1 MHEPPTDEPPTD
13 EPLTAKER
21 AARGKAVRK
30 DVPLESHAEVR
41 LSATRDPVGLL
52 LTQAEGRVPELVP
65 IRHGRML
72 VSPFAFFRGA
82 ALLMAADL
90 AETPVTGL
98 QVQLCGDA
106 HLSNFGAYA
115 SPDRR
120 LVFDVNDFDET
131 LPGSFEW
138 DVKRLATS
146 FAVAGQDNGFD
157 PEKCREIVLSVVR
170 TYRETMREFAG
181 QPILAVWY
189 ARLDIEDVV
198 DRFKALLSPGQR
210 KGLKAARGKLAKAY
224 TRDSMQAIGKLT
236 TTVDGRRRIVS
247 NPPLVMP
254 MNELVDIDGA
264 VVLARLRDSMTGY
277 RGTLQEDRRR
287 LLDHFRL
294 TDIAHKVVGVG
305 SVGTRAW
312 ILLLESTVA
321 DEALLLQAK
330 QAGPSALSAYAG
342 SPGQLNQGERVV
354 VGQRMMQAASDI
366 FLGWMRADTADGE
379 QDYYVR
385 QLRDWKMSA
394 DIESLSPD
402 AMILYARLCG
412 WTLARAHARSGDR
425 FALAAYLGKSDRFD
439 QAVTDFADTYAA
451 QNAQDH
457 ETFAKAVADG
467 RVEARTGV

>member
-1 MHEPPTDEPPTD
+1 MDEPRD
-13 EPLTAKER
+13 EPLSAKER
-21 AARGKAVRK
+21 AARGKAVRN
-30 DVPLESHAEVR
+30 DVPLESHADVR

-52 LTQAEGRVPELVP
+52 LSQAEGRVSELMP

-72 VSPFAFFRGA
+72 VSPFTFYRGA
-82 ALLMAADL
+82 ALVMAADL
-90 AETPVTGL
+90 AETPTTGL
-98 QVQLCGDA
+98 EAQLCGDA

-115 SPDRR
+115 SSDRR

-146 FAVAGQDNGFD
+146 FVVAGQDNGFD
-157 PEKCREIVLSVVR
+157 AKKCRKVVRTVVR
-170 TYRETMREFAG
+170 TYRETMREFAE

-189 ARLDIEDVV
+189 ARLDIQDVIAQY
-198 DRFKALLSPGQR
+198 KASLPSGQR
-210 KGLKAARGKLAKAY
+210 KGLKAARGQLEKAY

-254 MNELVDIDGA
+254 VDDLVDIDGPM
-264 VVLARLRDSMTGY
+264 VIARLQELMTGY
-277 RGTLQEDRRR
+277 RGTLQQDRRH

-312 ILLLESTVA
+312 IMLLESTIA
-321 DEALLLQAK
+321 DEALVLQAK
-330 QAGPSALSAYAG
+330 QAGPSALASYAG
-342 SPGQLNQGERVV
+342 SPAQVNEGERVV
-354 VGQRMMQAASDI
+354 LGQRMMQATSDI
-366 FLGWMRADTADGE
+366 FLGWLRADTADGE

-394 DIESLSPD
+394 DIETMTPD
-402 AMILYARLCG
+402 AMTVYARLCG
-412 WTLARAHARSGDR
+412 WTLAHARSGDR
-425 FALAAYLGKSDRFD
+425 FALAAYLGKSEQFDR
-439 QAVTDFADTYAA
+439 AVTEFAETYAA
-451 QNAQDH
+451 QNTQDH

-467 RVEARTGV
+467 HVAARTGV

>member
-1 MHEPPTDEPPTD
+1 MD

-30 DVPLESHAEVR
+30 EVPLESHAEVR

-72 VSPFAFFRGA
+72 VSPFTFYRGA
-82 ALLMAADL
+82 ALVMAADL
-90 AETPVTGL
+90 AETPATGL
-98 QVQLCGDA
+98 EVQLCGDA

-146 FAVAGQDNGFD
+146 FVVAGQDNGFH
-157 PEKCREIVLSVVR
+157 PKKCREAVLTVVR

-189 ARLDIEDVV
+189 ARLDIEDVAA
-198 DRFKALLSPGQR
+198 RFKASLPSGQR
-210 KGLKAARGKLAKAY
+210 KGLKAVRGKLAKAY

-236 TTVDGRRRIVS
+236 TTVDGHRRIVS

-254 MNELVDIDGA
+254 MNDLVDIDGA
-264 VVLARLRDSMTGY
+264 LVLARLQHLMTGY
-277 RGTLQEDRRR
+277 RGTLEQDRRH

-312 ILLLESTVA
+312 IMLLESTVA
-321 DEALLLQAK
+321 DEALVLQAK
-330 QAGPSALSAYAG
+330 QAGPSVLSSYAG
-342 SPGQLNQGERVV
+342 SSERMSQGERVV
-354 VGQRMMQAASDI
+354 VGQRMMQATSDI
-366 FLGWMRADTADGE
+366 FLGWLRADTADGE

-394 DIESLSPD
+394 DIESLTPD

-439 QAVTDFADTYAA
+439 HAVTDFANAYAE

>member
-1 MHEPPTDEPPTD
+1 
-13 EPLTAKER
+13 
-21 AARGKAVRK
+21 
-30 DVPLESHAEVR
+30 
-41 LSATRDPVGLL
+41 
-52 LTQAEGRVPELVP
+52 
-65 IRHGRML
+65 ML
-72 VSPFAFFRGA
+72 VSPFTFYRGA
-82 ALLMAADL
+82 ALVMAADL
-90 AETPVTGL
+90 AETPATGL

-106 HLSNFGAYA
+106 HLSNFGGYA

-138 DVKRLATS
+138 DVKRLAAS
-146 FAVAGQDNGFD
+146 FVVAGQDNGFH
-157 PEKCREIVLSVVR
+157 PKKCRKIVLSVVR
-170 TYRETMREFAG
+170 AYRETMHEFAR

-189 ARLDIEDVV
+189 ARLDVEDVAK
-198 DRFKALLSPGQR
+198 RFKATLPSGQR
-210 KGLKAARGKLAKAY
+210 KSLKAARGQVAKAY

-236 TTVDGRRRIVS
+236 TTVDGHRRIVS
-247 NPPLVMP
+247 NPPLVIP
-254 MNELVDIDGA
+254 MNDMVGTDIDGA
-264 VVLARLRDSMTGY
+264 EVLARLQELMTGY
-277 RGTLQEDRRR
+277 RGTLEQDRRH

-312 ILLLESTVA
+312 IMLLESTIA
-321 DEALLLQAK
+321 DEALVLQAK
-330 QAGPSALSAYAG
+330 QAGPSALSSYAG
-342 SPGQLNQGERVV
+342 SSEQRNQGEWVV
-354 VGQRMMQAASDI
+354 VGQRMMQATSDI
-366 FLGWMRADTADGE
+366 FLGWLRADAADGE

-394 DIESLSPD
+394 DIERLTPE
-402 AMILYARLCG
+402 AMVLYARLCG

-439 QAVTDFADTYAA
+439 QAVTDFATTYAD
-451 QNAQDH
+451 QNIRDH